1 MKDSEGELNRLLDGI
16 RIEIEENGGQLE
28 VKDLNNVIKKTEEIR
43 KRERI
48 QEHREEQLR
57 KLGI

>member
-1 MKDSEGELNRLLDGI
+1 MKDSEGELNRLLDHI

-43 KRERI
+43 KRELI
-48 QEHREEQLR
+48 QEQREEQLR